1 MAGTHAQPAF
11 FYKHPLSTP
20 RHERRTN
27 NPRNIAD
34 DSNADVAL
42 DQYHRYTDF
51 NRLVSR
57 IFPSELANFT
67 CTHSFYHDLPQALED
82 KYGGWV
88 DGHIRKDFALFTE
101 TCFEKFGDRVKH
113 WITFNEPHTFA
124 IQGYYKGN
132 HAPGHRSSV
141 LSKVG
146 DPTTE
151 PYIVAQYAIQ
161 SHATAVDI
169 YRRNYKATLVTS
181 HYLQNKLT
189 SKRNY
194 NATANT
200 EAAQRA
206 QDFQLGWF
214 LDPLFFGDYPSS
226 MRTNVGDFVGINH
239 FTTYYARGNA
249 TNSDFDYLNDCISD
263 ANAFAI
269 RVDDTNNITPIED
282 ALKDWLRIKY
292 HTEYLTNLLAAIYED
307 GCNVKRVF
315 CMVYAGNGLLD
326 SLRDLVNI
334 LWTVLKISP
343 DTLTTQ
349 LHISRAS

>member
-1 MAGTHAQPAF
+1 MQLLKEMGVDA
-11 FYKHPLSTP
+11 YRIS
-20 RHERRTN
+20 
-27 NPRNIAD
+27 IAW
-34 DSNADVAL
+34 
-42 DQYHRYTDF
+42 
-51 NRLVSR
+51 SR
-57 IFPSELANFT
+57 IFPTGTGEINQAGVDHYNNLINAIINIEAFFIV
-67 CTHSFYHDLPQALED
+67 CYDAGIKPYDLPQALED
-82 KYGGWV
+82 KYGGWL

-151 PYIVAQYAIQ
+151 PYIVAQYAIRC
-161 SHATAVDI
+161 HATAADI
-169 YRRNYKATLVTS
+169 YRRNYEDKQNGLIGIPLDAKWYAPQTMQQQTLKQLKEPKIFS
-181 HYLQNKLT
+181 LAGFLT
-189 SKRNY
+189 QCSSEIN
-194 NATANT
+194 
-200 EAAQRA
+200 
-206 QDFQLGWF
+206 
-214 LDPLFFGDYPSS
+214 YPSS

-239 FTTYYARGNA
+239 FTTYYSRGNA

-292 HTEYLTNLLAAIYED
+292 HTEYLTNLLAAI
-307 GCNVKRVF
+307 
-315 CMVYAGNGLLD
+315 
-326 SLRDLVNI
+326 
-334 LWTVLKISP
+334 
-343 DTLTTQ
+343 
-349 LHISRAS
+349 